1 MINGISVQPST
12 TASMMLEVLDLSR
25 KPLLIT
31 VEDDPAIPGHNL
43 GIFVLNSLANFCVEA
58 AATVT
63 VAGS

>member
-12 TASMMLEVLDLSR
+12 TASMMLEMLDLSR
-25 KPLLIT
+25 KPLIT
-31 VEDDPAIPGHNL
+31 VEDDSAIPGHNV

>member
-31 VEDDPAIPGHNL
+31 VEDDRPYRG
-43 GIFVLNSLANFCVEA
+43 
-58 AATVT
+58 TT
-63 VAGS
+63 